1 MYAEGTDFF
10 ERVPGSDVIAM
21 GEESEARSGQSGASE
36 IPSKERP
43 GQSGVSEI
51 LSISVDQE
59 DLSED
64 INIEKEK
71 QQPGWKK
78 FMAYIGPGVLVSIA
92 FMDPGMLESAL
103 QAGALYKYELL
114 WVILLTSIG
123 GLVIQYLASNLGVV
137 TGMHLAEH
145 FRAEYPRKLNFVLW
159 ILSELGVIVA
169 DVPEV
174 LGTAFALN
182 LLLHIPTWGGVLL
195 TGLSTLVLIGVQ
207 RFGMRKLE
215 AIVALLVLTMLGSF
229 IGELAY
235 AKPKPTEILK
245 GMFVP
250 NLSGHGAVGI
260 AISLI
265 GALLT
270 PYNLFLHS
278 ALVLS
283 RKVPPT
289 AEGINSVCRYFL
301 VETGVALFIAFLINV
316 AVTSVSGAICSSPN
330 LSPED
335 SDNCN
340 NLDLNRAS
348 FLLNHV
354 LGKTSSTVYAVA
366 LLAAG
371 QSASI
376 TGTYAGQYIMQG
388 FLNMKMKLW
397 LRNLLSR
404 SIAIVPSLIVSVIY
418 GSSGAGKLII
428 ISSIILSFQLPFTL
442 IPLLKFTS
450 SDIKMGHH
458 KNSKL
463 LLVVAWIV
471 GWCIIVVNIYYL
483 SSGFVSWLVHN
494 SLPKIAS
501 IFIGIVVF
509 PLMALYTVSILYLTF
524 RRDKKVTYTALAGL
538 AV

>member
-10 ERVPGSDVIAM
+10 ERISGSDLIAM
-21 GEESEARSGQSGASE
+21 AEESEARPGQSGASE
-36 IPSKERP
+36 KPSKERP

-51 LSISVDQE
+51 LSMSVCQE
-59 DLSED
+59 DFSED
-64 INIEKEK
+64 INIQKEK
-71 QQPGWKK
+71 QQPRWRK

-103 QAGALYKYELL
+103 QGGALYKYELL
-114 WVILLTSIG
+114 WVILVTSIG

-159 ILSELGVIVA
+159 ILSELAVIVA

-207 RFGMRKLE
+207 RFGMRNLE

-235 AKPKPTEILK
+235 AKPKPTEVLK

-283 RKVPPT
+283 RKVPRT
-289 AEGINSVCRYFL
+289 AEGINSACRYFL

-316 AVTSVSGAICSSPN
+316 AVTSVSGAVCSSPN

-348 FLLNHV
+348 FLLKNV
-354 LGKTSSTVYAVA
+354 LGKTSSTIYAVA

-388 FLNMKMKLW
+388 FLNMKMKVW
-397 LRNLLSR
+397 LRNFLSR

-428 ISSIILSFQLPFTL
+428 ISSIILSFQLPYTL

-450 SDIKMGHH
+450 SDIKMGPH

-483 SSGFVSWLVHN
+483 SSGFGTWLVHN

-524 RRDKKVTYTALAGL
+524 RRDKKVTYIAPAEL

>member
-10 ERVPGSDVIAM
+10 ERIAGSDLIAM
-21 GEESEARSGQSGASE
+21 AEESEARPGQSGASE

-43 GQSGVSEI
+43 GQSGMREI
-51 LSISVDQE
+51 LSMSVDQE

-64 INIEKEK
+64 INIEKE
-71 QQPGWKK
+71 
-78 FMAYIGPGVLVSIA
+78 
-92 FMDPGMLESAL
+92 
-103 QAGALYKYELL
+103 
-114 WVILLTSIG
+114 
-123 GLVIQYLASNLGVV
+123 
-137 TGMHLAEH
+137 
-145 FRAEYPRKLNFVLW
+145 
-159 ILSELGVIVA
+159 
-169 DVPEV
+169 
-174 LGTAFALN
+174 
-182 LLLHIPTWGGVLL
+182 
-195 TGLSTLVLIGVQ
+195 
-207 RFGMRKLE
+207 MRNLE

-235 AKPKPTEILK
+235 AKPKPTEVLK

-250 NLSGHGAVGI
+250 NLSGHGAVAI

-283 RKVPPT
+283 RKVPRT
-289 AEGINSVCRYFL
+289 VEGINSVCRYFL

-376 TGTYAGQYIMQG
+376 TGTYAGQYIMLG
-388 FLNMKMKLW
+388 FLNMKMKVW
-397 LRNLLSR
+397 LRNFLSR
-404 SIAIVPSLIVSVIY
+404 SVAIVPSLIVSVIY

-428 ISSIILSFQLPFTL
+428 ISS
-442 IPLLKFTS
+442 
-450 SDIKMGHH
+450 
-458 KNSKL
+458 
-463 LLVVAWIV
+463 LLVVAWII
-471 GWCIIVVNIYYL
+471 GWCIIAVNIYYL
-483 SSGFVSWLVHN
+483 SSGFATWLVHN

-509 PLMALYTVSILYLTF
+509 PLMALYAVSILYLTF
-524 RRDKKVTYTALAGL
+524 RPDKKVTYKVTYIAPAEL